1 MVGNFHAWDK
11 INQATPG
18 TPEVVVIF
26 EYPLDKVSAIIFALD
41 ESLWLCWFQVLNIN
55 LFAEM
60 IGNKR
65 FLSRKEFWSAQKI
78 SNPEGVVCFSM
89 PIFLFV
95 WSLASQSLSSS
106 TLLTLTSSLS
116 SSSSSSMST
125 SARFSLRAA
134 FLQLCWLD
142 PSSSKARPVTPR
154 SGKRH
159 RLPANE
165 KFRAVTEVATS
176 QDPIFIFFAER
187 RIKKKNS
194 KCLAASIEEVWSQSS
209 INLLTIRASF

>member
-1 MVGNFHAWDK
+1 MNHQW
-11 INQATPG
+11 
-18 TPEVVVIF
+18 
-26 EYPLDKVSAIIFALD
+26 
-41 ESLWLCWFQVLNIN
+41 LWLCWFQVLNIN

-106 TLLTLTSSLS
+106 TLLTLTSS
-116 SSSSSSMST
+116 SSSSMST

-142 PSSSKARPVTPR
+142 PSGSKARSVPGNVTD
-154 SGKRH
+154 
-159 RLPANE
+159 LPANE
-165 KFRAVTEVATS
+165 KFRAVTDVATS